1 MTDQES
7 IRSLDEIMSREPAAD
22 IVQETNQPAQPGT
35 DEQGRTRDEHGKFAP
50 KPENGDEANGDSDN
64 AAQAAVEGGKPEKG
78 FVPLQALHSERD
90 KGKAAR
96 DEADTLRRQNA
107 ELIAALTRVQP
118 QQQPQPVEKPKPKT
132 LWEDPDA
139 FLAERLSPIQ
149 QEATTRHMLTSRM
162 LAVDKFGADSVK
174 EADDALGAAM
184 QANPNAPEV
193 IALQQRVSKAEHP
206 FAELVTWHQRRK
218 ALADIGD
225 DPEAFRTRER
235 ERLRQEILAEYGA
248 APATPTPA
256 ATPAAKPILPSN
268 FAGARN
274 EGPRSAVTFSGPKPL
289 SEITKGSA
297 Q

>member
-22 IVQETNQPAQPGT
+22 IVQEPNQPAQPET
-35 DEQGRTRDEHGKFAP
+35 DEQGQPRDPAGKYAP
-50 KPENGDEANGDSDN
+50 KQPVADGADGDTDN
-64 AAQAAVEGGKPEKG
+64 AAQGAVEGGKPEKG
-78 FVPLQALHSERD
+78 FVPLQALHAERD
-90 KGKAAR
+90 KGKASR
-96 DEADTLRRQNA
+96 DEAETLRRQNA

-118 QQQPQPVEKPKPKT
+118 QQQPQPAEKPKPKVF
-132 LWEDPDA
+132 WEDPDA

-149 QEATTRHMLTSRM
+149 QEATNRHMLTSRM
-162 LAVDKFGADSVK
+162 LAVDKFGADNVK

-184 QANPNAPEV
+184 QANPNDPEV
-193 IALQQRVSKAEHP
+193 IALQQRVKNAEHP

-218 ALADIGD
+218 AMADIGD

-235 ERLRQEILAEYGA
+235 ERLRQEILTEMGQPA
-248 APATPTPA
+248 APTPA
-256 ATPAAKPILPSN
+256 ATPAAKPLLPSN
-268 FAGARN
+268 FAGARS
-274 EGPRSAVTFSGPKPL
+274 EGPRSAVTYSGPKPL